1 MSTYDESPLVHY
13 LRQHRLAKGLS
24 QEVLAEK
31 CGTFPSVISRFE
43 SGGRAISLEMAVRL
57 CRALDIKLGQ
67 LLEPPGGSET
77 LSIDVPVKSVEPRQ
91 RADLERAVKALIA
104 GFTRE

>member
-1 MSTYDESPLVHY
+1 VSSHSDSPFKHY
-13 LRQHRLAKGLS
+13 LRQHRLAKGMN

-43 SGGRAISLEMAVRL
+43 SGSRAISLEMAARL
-57 CRALDIKLGQ
+57 CRALGIKLGQ
-67 LLEPPGGSET
+67 LLEPPGGGEA
-77 LSIDVPVKSVEPRQ
+77 LSLDIPVKDVKPRQ
-91 RADLERAVKALIA
+91 RADLERAIKALIA

>member
-1 MSTYDESPLVHY
+1 MFKHY
-13 LRQHRLAKGLS
+13 LRQHRLAKGMN
-24 QEVLAEK
+24 QEALAEK

-43 SGGRAISLEMAVRL
+43 SGSRAISLEMAVRL
-57 CRALDIKLGQ
+57 CRALDIRLGQ

-77 LSIDVPVKSVEPRQ
+77 LSIDVPVRKVGLGE